1 MILTCPS
8 CETQYFADDSTI
20 GEGGRTVKCAACGHN
35 WFVNPDGGS
44 GAQPA
49 EGSKG
54 AHEIYKERVR
64 EQRRRKSRFAS
75 LMSWLVT
82 AAIFFALGLASM
94 IFRNDVVKLWPQAA
108 SAYKILGFEVN
119 RYGLEFE
126 DIQRSRTFND
136 TIPVVTVTGRAVNVA
151 RSETV
156 SPYVRVELRDE
167 TGTKVADAMS
177 DIRPSKLQPGQSG
190 EFEVIIERAPMESFE
205 IVLSFVEASDAP
217 QIQPAAPPP
226 TQNGEEGVPADEDE
240 AGRSSSETNPQ

>member
-35 WFVNPDGGS
+35 WFVNPDGGT
-44 GAQPA
+44 GAEPA

-94 IFRNDVVKLWPQAA
+94 FFRNDVVKLWPQAA
-108 SAYKILGFEVN
+108 SVYKTFGFEVN

-151 RSETV
+151 RSEIA

-167 TGTKVADAMS
+167 TGAKVADAMS
-177 DIRPSKLQPGQSG
+177 NIRPSKLEPGQSG
-190 EFEVIIERAPMESFE
+190 EFEVIIEHAPMESYE
-205 IVLSFVEASDAP
+205 IVLSFVDASDTP
-217 QIQPAAPPP
+217 QIKPAAPPP
-226 TQNGEEGVPADEDE
+226 AQDGEEGAPADVDDQGG
-240 AGRSSSETNPQ
+240 ASSETSPQ